1 MSNAHGIDLV
11 KYGELT
17 QQVRHLADAQ
27 EEQNELLRGNIQA
40 TNALVQSVN
49 TLSSR
54 LQKIEGSPFMQP
66 AKLGRALAIVVAVTI
81 LFAINGVKETIESFA
96 KGILP

>member
-1 MSNAHGIDLV
+1 MSGIDPVEYGGLV
-11 KYGELT
+11 
-17 QQVRHLADAQ
+17 QQVRHLAEAQ
-27 EEQNELLRGNIQA
+27 EEQNELLRQTIQA
-40 TNALVQSVN
+40 TDSLTQSVN

-66 AKLGRALAIVVAVTI
+66 PSWRTIGIVVAITI
-81 LFAINGVKETIESFA
+81 LFAINGVKETIESIA